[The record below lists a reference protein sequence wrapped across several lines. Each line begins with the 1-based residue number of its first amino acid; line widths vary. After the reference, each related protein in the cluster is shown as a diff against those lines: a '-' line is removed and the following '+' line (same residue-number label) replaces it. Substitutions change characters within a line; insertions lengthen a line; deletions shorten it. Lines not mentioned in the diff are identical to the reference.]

1 MTDTAPHIP
10 APASPLKPQHAAT
23 TGPRK
28 AEQPYP
34 LRRAVTARISSLQED
49 YRKDSPR
56 AVQDLARLRRGIGRQ
71 ANETP
76 DLWGLLGIEQFYAAQ
91 PQDRSLSEAEALR
104 AESAAHVAVTLW
116 ALHQQ
121 SNRTK
126 AMHVADGASL
136 GAAVRRL
143 MAGTDSDEP
152 IRKRLL
158 RAGTATTFDVLSHR
172 LRELVVLLRK
182 AEIPLDYGLLADHLE
197 QWQKPGGPTQVR
209 QAWGRGFHAYR
220 LPTDAARPRNSTP
233 EAPDTHANAG
243 CNDTKDQT

>member
-1 MTDTAPHIP
+1 MTETAPHIP
-10 APASPLKPQHAAT
+10 APAPPPKTQQAVNLA
-23 TGPRK
+23 PRK
-28 AEQPYP
+28 AAQPTP
-34 LRRAVTARISSLQED
+34 LRRAVAARIRSLQAD
-49 YRKDSPR
+49 YCGNSPQ
-56 AVQDLARLRRGIGRQ
+56 AAQDLARLRRGIGRQ

-91 PQDRSLSEAEALR
+91 PDDRPVSEAKALR
-104 AESAAHVAVTLW
+104 AERAAHVAVTLW
-116 ALHQQ
+116 SLHQQ

-126 AMHVADGASL
+126 PMHVADGASL

-172 LRELVVLLRK
+172 LRELVVLLRR

-197 QWQKPGGPTQVR
+197 QWQKPGGRVQVR

-220 LPTDAARPRNSTP
+220 LPTDTERPRNGTP
-233 EAPDTHANAG
+233 DALDSPANTRH
-243 CNDTKDQT
+243 DDMKDQT

>member
-1 MTDTAPHIP
+1 M
-10 APASPLKPQHAAT
+10 
-23 TGPRK
+23 RW
-28 AEQPYP
+28 
-34 LRRAVTARISSLQED
+34 AVTARVSSLQEG

-91 PQDRSLSEAEALR
+91 PEDRPLSEAKAVR
-104 AESAAHVAVTLW
+104 AERAAHVAVTLW

-126 AMHVADGASL
+126 AMHADDGASL

-143 MAGTDSDEP
+143 MAGTESDEP

-197 QWQKPGGPTQVR
+197 QWQKPGGPTRVR
-209 QAWGRGFHAYR
+209 QAWGRDFHAYR
-220 LPTDAARPRNSTP
+220 RPTDPERPRNSTP
-233 EAPDTHANAG
+233 EAPDTHATA
-243 CNDTKDQT
+243 DRDDMKDQT